1 MPKKAYFCNPKL
13 DTEMKKILPLVA
25 LLLMAFAVNAQQV
38 SSKAKAVRMLAY
50 ARPEYQVKDVKVYA
64 DTMTVFSLADYPI
77 YPIGKWSSVEQFITN
92 NQLLWYRES
101 GYKRFYDTMTVA
113 VNTLKRLDGTNIN
126 VYRSIWTDKLEMIY
140 AKITDSAVVLDNG
153 VRVGMSKEDVF
164 KVVFKSYPKSYTNEI
179 NVLKVIAGAAEVGE
193 IYTFKGNRLRHI
205 QIVSK
210 YKYY

>member
-1 MPKKAYFCNPKL
+1 
-13 DTEMKKILPLVA
+13 MKKLIVAVA
-25 LLLMAFAVNAQQV
+25 LLLMVITVNAQQV
-38 SSKAKAVRMLAY
+38 SSRAKAVRMLAY

-64 DTMTVFSLADYPI
+64 DTMTVFSLAEYPI
-77 YPIGKWSSVEQFITN
+77 YPLGKWSSVEQFITN

-101 GYKRFYDTMTVA
+101 GYKNFYDTMTVA

-126 VYRSIWTDKLEMIY
+126 VYRSIWTDKLEMVY

-153 VRVGMSKEDVF
+153 VRVGMSKEEVF
-164 KVVFKSYPKSYTNEI
+164 KVVFKSYPKSYTTDI

-193 IYTFKGNRLRHI
+193 IYTFKGGKLRNI
-205 QIVSK
+205 KIVSK

>member
-1 MPKKAYFCNPKL
+1 
-13 DTEMKKILPLVA
+13 MKKTLFTIA
-25 LLLMAFAVNAQQV
+25 LLLIAFAGQSQQV
-38 SSKAKAVRMLAY
+38 SSRAKAVRMLAY

-77 YPIGKWSSVEQFITN
+77 YPLGKWKTVEDYITS

-101 GYKRFYDTMTVA
+101 GYKTFYDTMTVA

-126 VYRSIWTDKLEMIY
+126 VYRSIWTDKLEMVA

-153 VRVGMSKEDVF
+153 IRVGMSKEEVF
-164 KVVFKSYPKSYTNEI
+164 KVIFKTYPKSYTADI
-179 NVLKVIAGAAEVGE
+179 NVLKVIAGSAEVGE
-193 IYTFKGNRLRHI
+193 IYTFKGNKLRHI
-205 QIVSK
+205 QIVSA

>member
-1 MPKKAYFCNPKL
+1 MI
-13 DTEMKKILPLVA
+13 MKKIILIAA
-25 LLLMAFAVNAQQV
+25 LLITAVTINAQQV
-38 SSKAKAVRMLAY
+38 SSRAKAVRMLAY

-77 YPIGKWSSVEQFITN
+77 YPLGKWSTVEQFITN
-92 NQLLWYRES
+92 NQLHWYRES

-126 VYRSIWTDKLEMIY
+126 FYRSIWTEKLEMVY
-140 AKITDSAVVLDNG
+140 AKITDSAIVLDNG
-153 VRVGMSKEDVF
+153 IKVGMSKEDVF
-164 KVVFKSYPKSYTNEI
+164 KVVFKSYPKSYTTDI

-193 IYTFKGNRLRHI
+193 VYTFKGNKLRHI

>member
-1 MPKKAYFCNPKL
+1 
-13 DTEMKKILPLVA
+13 MKKYLVIIA
-25 LLLMAFAVNAQQV
+25 LLFTAFSINAQQV
-38 SSKAKAVRMLAY
+38 SSRAKAVRMLAY
-50 ARPEYQVKDVKVYA
+50 ARPEYQIKDVKVYA

-77 YPIGKWSSVEQFITN
+77 YPLGKWSNVEQFITN

-126 VYRSIWTDKLEMIY
+126 WYRSIWTNKLEMVA
-140 AKITDSAVVLDNG
+140 AKITDTAVVMDNG
-153 VRVGMSKEDVF
+153 IKVGMSKEEVF
-164 KVVFKSYPKSYTNEI
+164 KVVFKSYPKSYTAEI

-193 IYTFKGNRLRHI
+193 IYTFKGNKLRHI
-205 QIVSK
+205 QIFSK

>member
-1 MPKKAYFCNPKL
+1 
-13 DTEMKKILPLVA
+13 MKKLIVAIA
-25 LLLMAFAVNAQQV
+25 LLLMVFTVNAQQV
-38 SSKAKAVRMLAY
+38 SSRAKAVRMLAY

-77 YPIGKWSSVEQFITN
+77 YPLGKWSSVEQFITN

-101 GYKRFYDTMTVA
+101 GYKNFYDTMTVA

-126 VYRSIWTDKLEMIY
+126 VYRSIWTDKLEMVY

-153 VRVGMSKEDVF
+153 VRVGMSKEEVF
-164 KVVFKSYPKSYTNEI
+164 KVVFKSYPKSYTTDI

-193 IYTFKGNRLRHI
+193 IYTFKGGKLRNI
-205 QIVSK
+205 KIVSK

>member
-1 MPKKAYFCNPKL
+1 MLKIAYFCNSKY
-13 DTEMKKILPLVA
+13 DNKMKKILLVVTLTLVA
-25 LLLMAFAVNAQQV
+25 FATNAQQV
-38 SSKAKAVRMLAY
+38 SAKAKAVRMLAY

-77 YPIGKWSSVEQFITN
+77 YPLGKWSNVEQFITN

-101 GYKRFYDTMTVA
+101 GYKSFYDTMTVA

-126 VYRSIWTDKLEMIY
+126 FYRSIWTDKLEMIY
-140 AKITDSAVVLDNG
+140 AKITDTAVVLDNG
-153 VRVGMSKEDVF
+153 IRVGMSKEEVF
-164 KVVFKSYPKSYTNEI
+164 KTVFKSYPKSYTADI

-193 IYTFKGNRLRHI
+193 IYTFKGNKLRHI
-205 QIVSK
+205 QIVSR

>member
-1 MPKKAYFCNPKL
+1 
-13 DTEMKKILPLVA
+13 MKKLIVAVA
-25 LLLMAFAVNAQQV
+25 LLLMVFTVNAQQV
-38 SSKAKAVRMLAY
+38 SSRAKAVRMLAY
-50 ARPEYQVKDVKVYA
+50 ARPEYQVKDVKGYA

-77 YPIGKWSSVEQFITN
+77 YPLGKWSSVEQFITN

-101 GYKRFYDTMTVA
+101 GYKNFYDTMTVA

-126 VYRSIWTDKLEMIY
+126 VYRSIWTDKLEMVY

-153 VRVGMSKEDVF
+153 VRVGMSKEEVF
-164 KVVFKSYPKSYTNEI
+164 KVVFKSYPKSYTTDI

-193 IYTFKGNRLRHI
+193 IYTFKGGKLRNI
-205 QIVSK
+205 KIVSK

>member
-1 MPKKAYFCNPKL
+1 
-13 DTEMKKILPLVA
+13 MKKLIVAIA
-25 LLLMAFAVNAQQV
+25 LLLMVFTVNAQQV
-38 SSKAKAVRMLAY
+38 SSRAKAVRMLAY
-50 ARPEYQVKDVKVYA
+50 ARPECQVKDVKVYA

-77 YPIGKWSSVEQFITN
+77 YPLGKWSSVEQFITN

-101 GYKRFYDTMTVA
+101 GYKNFYDTMTVA

-126 VYRSIWTDKLEMIY
+126 VYRSIWTDKLEMVY

-153 VRVGMSKEDVF
+153 VRVGMSKEEVF
-164 KVVFKSYPKSYTNEI
+164 KVVFKSYPKSYTTDI

-193 IYTFKGNRLRHI
+193 IYTFKGGKLRNI
-205 QIVSK
+205 KIVSK

>member
-1 MPKKAYFCNPKL
+1 
-13 DTEMKKILPLVA
+13 MKKTILIAA
-25 LLLMAFAVNAQQV
+25 LLLTAVLTNAQQV
-38 SSKAKAVRMLAY
+38 SSRAKAVRMLAY

-77 YPIGKWSSVEQFITN
+77 YPFGKWSTVEQFITN

-101 GYKRFYDTMTVA
+101 GYKNFYDTMTVA

-126 VYRSIWTDKLEMIY
+126 VYRSIWTNKLEMIY
-140 AKITDSAVVLDNG
+140 AKITDTAVVLDNG
-153 VRVGMSKEDVF
+153 IKVGMTKEEVF
-164 KVVFKSYPKSYTNEI
+164 KVIFKSYPKSYTSEI

-193 IYTFKGNRLRHI
+193 IYTFKGNKLRHI
-205 QIVSK
+205 QVVSK

>member
-1 MPKKAYFCNPKL
+1 
-13 DTEMKKILPLVA
+13 MKKIVLSLA
-25 LLLMAFAVNAQQV
+25 LIAVAFAAEAQQV
-38 SSKAKAVRMLAY
+38 SSRAKAVRMLAY
-50 ARPEYQVKDVKVYA
+50 ARAEYQVKDVKVYA

-77 YPIGKWSSVEQFITN
+77 YPIGKWSTVEDYITS

-101 GYKRFYDTMTVA
+101 GYKTFYDTMTVS

-126 VYRSIWTDKLEMIY
+126 VYRSIWTNKLEMVA

-153 VRVGMSKEDVF
+153 IHVGMTKEEVF
-164 KVVFKSYPKSYTNEI
+164 KTIFRSYPKSYTSDI

-193 IYTFKGNRLRHI
+193 IYTFKGNKLRHI
-205 QIVSK
+205 QVVSK